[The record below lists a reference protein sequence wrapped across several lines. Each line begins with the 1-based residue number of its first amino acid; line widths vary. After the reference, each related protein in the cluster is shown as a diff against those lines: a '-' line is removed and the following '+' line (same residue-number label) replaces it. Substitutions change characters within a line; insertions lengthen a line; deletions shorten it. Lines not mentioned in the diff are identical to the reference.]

1 LAPSRISEGG
11 IGCESDPAVLKVE
24 PMKKAIGG
32 EYSEKEAERRAAEA
46 IRRSF
51 AMPYK
56 PHKELVGKTPR
67 ARAAARRKAKG
78 SPKSK

>member
-1 LAPSRISEGG
+1 
-11 IGCESDPAVLKVE
+11 
-24 PMKKAIGG
+24 MKKSGDEIRD
-32 EYSEKEAERRAAEA
+32 KEAEQRAAEA